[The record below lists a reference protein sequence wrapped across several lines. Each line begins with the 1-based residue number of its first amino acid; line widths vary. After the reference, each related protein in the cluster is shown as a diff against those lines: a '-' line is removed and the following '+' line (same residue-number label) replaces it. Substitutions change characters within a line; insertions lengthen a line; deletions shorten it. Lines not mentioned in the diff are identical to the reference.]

1 MQHRLLGAIAA
12 CCVGTFIPA
21 QLHGAVIYNNL
32 TPNNLM
38 GVATRPTGQAQHS
51 RSKPRTISSSARQ
64 TAIDSASF
72 VGLLLPDVTGAV
84 PSVTD
89 VVVEIYR
96 IFPLDSDTTR
106 TPNVPT
112 RTNSPSDVALRLE
125 GQRGRRVEFQPD
137 DAGSDLYGQQQRAA
151 GGIHPK
157 PNQTTL
163 GNGPVTGEEVQF
175 DATFTTPIVL
185 PPGHYFFVPQVA
197 STNGGNFMWLSAS
210 RPISGAGTTPFPA
223 GVTDLQEWTRDANL
237 DPDWL
242 RVGTDIVGG
251 SPAPTFNAAFSL
263 SGTAVPEPAS
273 AVLIVA
279 GLGLLAG
286 GKYRA
291 ARR

>member
-32 TPNNLM
+32 TPNDLM
-38 GVATRPTGQAQHS
+38 GVATRPGAGATFE
-51 RSKPRTISSSARQ
+51 IESADDFFLSGL

-96 IFPLDSDTTR
+96 IFPLDSDTTQ

-112 RTNSPSDVALRLE
+112 RTNSPSDVALDSRDSAGGGLSFSMTTLAATFTASNS
-125 GQRGRRVEFQPD
+125 VQP
-137 DAGSDLYGQQQRAA
+137 

-185 PPGHYFFVPQVA
+185 PSGHYFFVPQVA
-197 STNGGNFMWLSAS
+197 ATDGGNFMWLSAS